1 MVRSLTF
8 LHNPHLSSICPDLY
22 LCTSLQKKKTSQT
35 PPQNTYLAGTLTA
48 QDRGSWQLS
57 SYTCERVFYISAT
70 LKEAV
75 LGEGWVGSFPETYNN
90 PSWLSSSF
98 CPYVSLFAMELT
110 ASKKITCK

>member
-8 LHNPHLSSICPDLY
+8 LHNPHLSNICPDLY
-22 LCTSLQKKKTSQT
+22 LCTSLQKRKTSQT

-57 SYTCERVFYISAT
+57 WYTCESMFYISAT

-75 LGEGWVGSFPETYNN
+75 LGEG
-90 PSWLSSSF
+90 
-98 CPYVSLFAMELT
+98 
-110 ASKKITCK
+110 